1 MWYNIGWVVINL
13 EKVKFDKIAY
23 NNRFIAQSYDRINLI
38 VPKGNKDRIKA
49 HAEKNGESINRY
61 INRLIDSDL
70 KNYTSPCSNSKGR
83 TDRE

>member
-1 MWYNIGWVVINL
+1 M

-23 NNRFIAQSYDRINLI
+23 NNRFIAQSYDRINLT

-49 HAEKNGESINRY
+49 HAEKNGESINGY

-70 KNYTSPCSNSKGR
+70 KNFNGK
-83 TDRE
+83 

>member
-1 MWYNIGWVVINL
+1 MVIDL

-23 NNRFIAQSYDRINLI
+23 NNRFIAQSYDRINLT

-49 HAEKNGESINRY
+49 HADKNGESINGY

-70 KNYTSPCSNSKGR
+70 KNFKGG
-83 TDRE
+83 T

>member
-1 MWYNIGWVVINL
+1 M

-23 NNRFIAQSYDRINLI
+23 NNRFIAQSYDRINLT

-49 HAEKNGESINRY
+49 YAEKNGESINGY

-70 KNYTSPCSNSKGR
+70 KNFKGG
-83 TDRE
+83 T

>member
-1 MWYNIGWVVINL
+1 MGKTSWQVKNRYN
-13 EKVKFDKIAY
+13 EKAYDKIY
-23 NNRFIAQSYDRINLI
+23 IT

-49 HAEKNGESINRY
+49 HAEKNGESINGY

>member
-1 MWYNIGWVVINL
+1 MIDL

-23 NNRFIAQSYDRINLI
+23 NNRFIAQTYDRINLT

-49 HAEKNGESINRY
+49 YAEKNGESINGY

-70 KNYTSPCSNSKGR
+70 KNFKGG
-83 TDRE
+83 T